1 MSKRDR
7 KEYEK
12 DNNRDKN
19 DDDAIMSSD
28 DDLSSF
34 SDKDRK
40 PKKEKKKR
48 KESKKTTHKS
58 HRKHHHHK
66 HRKKEKKRRDYS
78 DDDDDDD
85 DNSESTRSRKRRKKD
100 KKHRKR
106 RDDDDDDVKSDD
118 DSNRHRRKKDKKSD
132 SKKRRRKDRQED
144 KSSNYN
150 NNDSVP
156 NPQKFLERNHVV
168 AQALDQLLAD
178 RPVFAQELPLLL
190 IRLAGGATFEL
201 RQMTDGV
208 AARGLQRVLESLH
221 EFGVQPHPESGM
233 WMFQAPP
240 GRRDELVL
248 LRVIRSLLDDI
259 GITMEAV
266 EGYETTQQQQKEE
279 EEATP
284 QLKESKDIRQEDDE
298 EMDHIK
304 EQTSEVVL
312 EFQTQDANLG
322 QQLAELCK
330 TIALG
335 ESISIDG
342 LPDEKLKQALESIFV
357 QCGLEKSEMAD
368 DDSDDD
374 DDEEEEN
381 EPLMGYGLPASS
393 DNDRVQLK
401 LAAVMAA
408 CRNPTPKQAKRRIMG
423 PARGPIAGEEHI
435 AAAASSSED
444 DEGPAPVGM
453 ARRKVRGADV
463 LSPELIK
470 AQAAH
475 RALEFNATVAGVS
488 MPTAEGER
496 EEWMLV
502 PGKFDFMSHIKS
514 GDTMKSRGFENKKA
528 KEQEQ
533 APIHPAIQAEMDAI
547 MELHQNARGPS
558 LFEQHRAKKQQEK
571 QEKVAAIADGKS
583 SFEWKRDKDLDEG
596 RRVDKDA
603 LHMVLGGAANNLKTK
618 FQGGF

>member
-12 DNNRDKN
+12 DNNNSRDKN
-19 DDDAIMSSD
+19 DDDDAMSSSV
-28 DDLSSF
+28 DLSSIR
-34 SDKDRK
+34 DKDHHK
-40 PKKEKKKR
+40 QPKKEKKKR
-48 KESKKTTHKS
+48 KESKKTTHE
-58 HRKHHHHK
+58 HRKHHK
-66 HRKKEKKRRDYS
+66 HRKKEKKRRDY
-78 DDDDDDD
+78 DDDD
-85 DNSESTRSRKRRKKD
+85 DNSASTRSRKRRKKD

-106 RDDDDDDVKSDD
+106 HDDDNDKSDD
-118 DSNRHRRKKDKKSD
+118 DDSNNRHRRKKDKKSD
-132 SKKRRRKDRQED
+132 GKKRRRKDPHGD
-144 KSSNYN
+144 KI
-150 NNDSVP
+150 VP
-156 NPQKFLERNHVV
+156 NHPQTLTFLERNHVV
-168 AQALDQLLAD
+168 AQALDLLLAD

-208 AARGLQRVLESLH
+208 AARGLQRVLESLQ
-221 EFGVQPHPESGM
+221 EFGVQRHPESGM

-266 EGYETTQQQQKEE
+266 EGCETRQQQQQKEE

-284 QLKESKDIRQEDDE
+284 QGVEESSKDKYQEVDE

-304 EQTSEVVL
+304 EQTNEVVL
-312 EFQTQDANLG
+312 DFQTQDANLG

-368 DDSDDD
+368 DDSGDDD
-374 DDEEEEN
+374 DDEEEN

-401 LAAVMAA
+401 LATVMAA

-444 DEGPAPVGM
+444 EGPAPVGM
-453 ARRKVRGADV
+453 GRKVRGADV
-463 LSPELIK
+463 LPPEVIK

-528 KEQEQ
+528 QEQEQ

-547 MELHQNARGPS
+547 MDLHHNARGPS
-558 LFEQHRAKKQQEK
+558 LFDQHRAKKQQEK
-571 QEKVAAIADGKS
+571 QEKVAAIAGGKS